1 MTGILD
7 GKVAL
12 VTGGGSGIGQA
23 TAVAMA
29 REGARVAVSD
39 LSKEGVEATVALINS
54 AGGQSI
60 AIAGDVTEETDVANM
75 VARTV
80 SAFGRIDCA
89 FNNAGVS
96 GRSVGPAGQ
105 RLHELSQS
113 SVAKMFSVNLMGVF
127 LCLKHEIA
135 QMLAQGSGGAIVNTS
150 SIAGLIGLPTS
161 GHYVA
166 AKHGVVG
173 LTKTAAMEY
182 AQDGIRVNCVNP
194 GYIKTPMTD
203 DMMKTR
209 YDEIMAKVPVRRLGN
224 AEEIAEAVVWMCSDR
239 ASFMTGA
246 SHLVDGG
253 YCAAEGQWQR
263 TTLPFSLVGE
273 GKRGEPSPPPARRGG
288 NRRSSPEKFLA
299 PAIAGRG
306 RSPG

>member
-1 MTGILD
+1 MTGMLD

-12 VTGGGSGIGQA
+12 VTGGGSGIGRA

-39 LSKEGVEATVALINS
+39 LSREGIEATVALINS

-89 FNNAGVS
+89 FNNAGVAA
-96 GRSVGPAGQ
+96 RSVGPAGQ

-113 SVAKMFSVNLMGVF
+113 SVARMFSVNLMGVF
-127 LCLKHEIA
+127 LCLKYEIA

-173 LTKTAAMEY
+173 LTKTAALEY
-182 AQDGIRVNCVNP
+182 AQDRIRVNCVNP

-203 DMMKTR
+203 ETMKTR
-209 YDEIMAKVPVRRLGN
+209 YDEIMAKVPMRRLGHP
-224 AEEIAEAVVWMCSDR
+224 EEIAEAVVWMCSDK

-246 SHLVDGG
+246 SHSVDGG
-253 YCAAEGQWQR
+253 YYAA
-263 TTLPFSLVGE
+263 
-273 GKRGEPSPPPARRGG
+273 
-288 NRRSSPEKFLA
+288 
-299 PAIAGRG
+299 
-306 RSPG
+306 

>member
-203 DMMKTR
+203 EAMKTR
-209 YDEIMAKVPVRRLGN
+209 YDELMTKVPMNRLGVP
-224 AEEIAEAVVWMCSDR
+224 EEIAEAVVWICSDK
-239 ASFMTGA
+239 ASFVTGA
-246 SHLVDGG
+246 SHIIDGG
-253 YCAAEGQWQR
+253 YFAA
-263 TTLPFSLVGE
+263 
-273 GKRGEPSPPPARRGG
+273 
-288 NRRSSPEKFLA
+288 
-299 PAIAGRG
+299 
-306 RSPG
+306 

>member
-12 VTGGGSGIGQA
+12 VTGGASGIGRA

-29 REGARVAVSD
+29 REGARVAVAD
-39 LSKEGVEATVALINS
+39 RAEETAAETVALINA
-54 AGGQSI
+54 AGGQAI
-60 AIAGDVTEETDVANM
+60 AIGGDVTKEADVAAT

-89 FNNAGVS
+89 FNNAGIAT
-96 GRSVGPAGQ
+96 RAVGPAGQ
-105 RLHELSQS
+105 RVHELSQAS
-113 SVAKMFSVNLMGVF
+113 FDAMLAVNLTGVF
-127 LCLKHEIA
+127 LCLKHEVA
-135 QMLAQGSGGAIVNTS
+135 EMLAQGGGGAIINTA

-161 GHYVA
+161 AHYVA

-194 GYIKTPMTD
+194 GYVKTPMTKET
-203 DMMKTR
+203 METR
-209 YDEIMAKVPVRRLGN
+209 FDEIMAKVPMRRLGIP
-224 AEEIAEAVVWMCSDR
+224 EEIAEAVVWMCSDK

-246 SHLVDGG
+246 SHVIDGG
-253 YCAAEGQWQR
+253 YYAA
-263 TTLPFSLVGE
+263 
-273 GKRGEPSPPPARRGG
+273 
-288 NRRSSPEKFLA
+288 
-299 PAIAGRG
+299 
-306 RSPG
+306 

>member
-1 MTGILD
+1 MAGILE

-12 VTGGGSGIGQA
+12 VTGGGSGIGRA
-23 TAVAMA
+23 TAVIMA

-39 LSKEGVEATVALINS
+39 LSKDGIEATVGLIN
-54 AGGQSI
+54 AGGGQGI
-60 AIAGDVTEETDVANM
+60 AIAGDVTDEADVANM

-80 SAFGRIDCA
+80 SAYGRLDCA
-89 FNNAGVS
+89 FNNAGIS
-96 GRSVGPAGQ
+96 SRADSPAGT
-105 RLHELSQS
+105 RLHE
-113 SVAKMFSVNLMGVF
+113 VTKAAVDKMLAVNLTGVF

-135 QMLAQGSGGAIVNTS
+135 QMLKQGGGGAIVNTA

-161 GHYVA
+161 SHYVA

-173 LTKTAAMEY
+173 LTKSAAMEY

-203 DMMKTR
+203 
-209 YDEIMAKVPVRRLGN
+209 EIMKSRYEEIMTKVPMHRLGS
-224 AEEIAEAVVWMCSDR
+224 AEEIAEAVVWMCSDK

-253 YCAAEGQWQR
+253 FCAA
-263 TTLPFSLVGE
+263 
-273 GKRGEPSPPPARRGG
+273 
-288 NRRSSPEKFLA
+288 
-299 PAIAGRG
+299 
-306 RSPG
+306 